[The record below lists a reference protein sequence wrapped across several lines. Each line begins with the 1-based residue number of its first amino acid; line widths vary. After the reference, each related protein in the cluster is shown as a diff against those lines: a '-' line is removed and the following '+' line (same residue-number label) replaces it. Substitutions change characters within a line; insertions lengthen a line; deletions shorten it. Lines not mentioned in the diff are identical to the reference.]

1 MPRERRGISHDY
13 QANMD
18 IYAWVKCALANDLCL
33 SSIYYANDIDVLT
46 TRITKHLAAGGV
58 SKQFAKLKLHQC
70 VSEIKASRE
79 ER

>member
-1 MPRERRGISHDY
+1 MPRERKGISHDY

-18 IYAWVKCALANDLCL
+18 IYAWVKCDLANDLCL
-33 SSIYYANDIDVLT
+33 SSIYYANNIDVYS

-58 SKQFAKLKLHQC
+58 KLHQC